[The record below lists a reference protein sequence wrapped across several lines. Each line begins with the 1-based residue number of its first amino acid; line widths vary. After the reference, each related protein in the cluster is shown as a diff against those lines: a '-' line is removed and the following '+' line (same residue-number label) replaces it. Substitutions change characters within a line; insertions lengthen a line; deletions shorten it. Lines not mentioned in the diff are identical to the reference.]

1 MSRLRAPVI
10 TPNDRRVVGDLRSAP
25 PLGRDEAMWAVA
37 SGSGG
42 VGRSTV
48 AALLAAGLV
57 RRGRTVCLVDAD
69 WTGPALAPL
78 LDVPVPLRGDPWSAA
93 EPEAVFTPLHDDL
106 VLLPGVGPMSGDPSR
121 RACRR
126 LVGRLRARSE
136 ERVVVDLPGGTTDR
150 ALDLWLASDVPVL
163 VTVPERIPLEATF
176 RLLARVF
183 ARMVRPWLDRK
194 LGREAAG
201 VALDEGWERAEGRA
215 GTWMRSIARAA
226 QLVPDEIAEAVGRRP
241 LYLVLNRVR
250 RGDDV
255 DVGHALVTAAGHG
268 LGLDVRF
275 RGVISEDEDG
285 WIRARRAAGA
295 QNAGFSECLS
305 ADVHELIDRI
315 VRDVEVAPPGD
326 LLWDLK
332 DAAALV
338 GNAGRRNRPPWR

>member
-1 MSRLRAPVI
+1 MSRLRVPVI
-10 TPNDRRVVGDLRSAP
+10 TPKDRRVVGDLRAAG
-25 PLGRDEAMWAVA
+25 PLGDEQALWAVA

-69 WTGPALAPL
+69 WTGPTLAPL
-78 LDVPVPLRGDPWSAA
+78 LDVAAPLRGDPWSNT
-93 EPEAVFTPLHDDL
+93 EPEAVVTALHDDL
-106 VLLPGVGPMSGDPSR
+106 LLLPGVGPLTGDPSR

-126 LVGRLRARSE
+126 LVSRLRARGE
-136 ERVVVDLPGGTTDR
+136 ERVVVDLPAGTTDR

-163 VTVPERIPLEATF
+163 VAVPERIPLEATF

-183 ARMVRPWLDRK
+183 ARLVRPWLDRK

-201 VALDEGWERAEGRA
+201 AALDEGWQRAGGRA
-215 GTWMRSIARAA
+215 GTWMRAVARAA
-226 QLVPDEIAEAVGRRP
+226 NLVPDEIAEAVGRRP
-241 LYLVLNRVR
+241 LYVVLNRVR

-295 QNAGFSECLS
+295 KGPGFSECLS

-315 VRDVEVAPPGD
+315 VRNAEVAPPGD

-338 GNAGRRNRPPWR
+338 GNAARRHRPPWR